1 MTRLSSMVLA
11 LLFLALSPTA
21 ALAGPCGEAGD
32 GMPTGPVVA
41 GLLDGDLG
49 APHRACGRN
58 EVALDAGALLLVDA
72 PNFYGRLSAGGT
84 LDASVMLTERLELLV
99 QFEFLRFENVIT
111 PIPATALGVGHLNLG
126 LSGQI
131 YRSDRWVLALNG
143 KTVLP
148 TASGIYH
155 HAWPVGLDLGLAAQ
169 TVVARGVAFHG
180 QAGFLGSAAIS
191 KGAAGPR
198 MGGALTVGT
207 ELRPGK
213 AFAFVLDLQGSFGYR
228 GPLDA
233 LALAFALRFSDGKR
247 FGFELGGILPFAG
260 AERATVAVD
269 LRASIRWG
277 EFTPHPGRQPR

>member
-1 MTRLSSMVLA
+1 MTRRLTLVSTLFALLA
-11 LLFLALSPTA
+11 LPAT
-21 ALAGPCGEAGD
+21 ALAGPCDDAGD

-58 EVALDAGALLLVDA
+58 EVALDMGALLLVDTA
-72 PNFYGRLSAGGT
+72 NFYGRLSAGGT
-84 LDASVMLTERLELLV
+84 LDASAMLTDRLELLV

-131 YRSDRWVLALNG
+131 YRNDRWTLAVNG

-180 QAGFLGSAAIS
+180 QAGILGAAAIS

-198 MGGALTVGT
+198 MGGALTVGA

-213 AFAFVLDLQGSFGYR
+213 AFAFVLDLYGGFGYR

-233 LALAFALRFSDGKR
+233 LAVAFALRFSDGKR

-260 AERATVAVD
+260 AERANVAVD

-277 EFTPHPGRQPR
+277 EFTPHPGRPPK